1 MRMKSSM
8 RTKLPVLSLK
18 GSPRQIGYNHGKKA
32 SPEIEHNLEVYFRRF
47 KSETELSHEV
57 VIGRAAKFLEVIDKV
72 SPEYAETMKGVA
84 AGSGRDLLDI
94 TALNVRYELMYSQF
108 SKIGLKPMPKTFGC
122 TAFATLPTAVENGH
136 LMMAQNWDWI
146 PEVKGLFLKVRNET
160 GPDVLSF
167 TEAGVVGGKVGL
179 NSEGV
184 GLLINGIVSSKDDWA
199 RLKKPF
205 HVRCW
210 EILRSKTLR
219 GAVKVIAEGQ
229 RNCSANFIL
238 GQQKKTGLGKVV
250 DVESAPEAVCELG
263 PDRGALA
270 HTNHFSNPRILDVK
284 QVLDEERLSTLQRY
298 RRIQKLLD
306 GTVRVG
312 QKLNLVQAQNMLRDH
327 YGKPESVCRHS
338 NLKLPE
344 YERYETVV
352 SVIMDLHSRKLWATI
367 GSPCSSEYH
376 SITL

>member
-1 MRMKSSM
+1 MNL
-8 RTKLPVLSLK
+8 KLPVLNLK
-18 GSPRQIGYNHGKKA
+18 GSPYQIGYKHGKKA
-32 SPEIEHNLEVYFRRF
+32 RPEIEHNLEVYFHRF
-47 KSETELSHEV
+47 SSETELPHDV
-57 VIGRAAKFLEVIDKV
+57 AINRASKFLEVIDKA

-84 AGSGRDLLDI
+84 AGSGQEILDI

-122 TAFATLPTAVENGH
+122 TAFAALPTAVENGH

-146 PEVKGLFLKVRNET
+146 PEVKGLFLKVRHEN
-160 GPDVLSF
+160 GPDVLAF

-184 GLLINGIVSSKDDWA
+184 GLLINGIVSSKDNWA

-219 GAVKVIAEGQ
+219 RAVKVIADGE

-238 GQQKKTGLGKVV
+238 GQQKAKGSGKVV
-250 DVESAPEAVCELG
+250 DIESAPDAVCEIG
-263 PDRGALA
+263 PDRGAVG
-270 HTNHFSNPRILDVK
+270 HTNHFSDPKILGVK
-284 QVLDEERLSTLQRY
+284 QVVDEERLSTIQRY
-298 RRIQKLLD
+298 RRIQKLLNE
-306 GTVRVG
+306 TVRKG
-312 QKLNLVQAQNMLRDH
+312 HKLDLAEAQSMLRDH
-327 YGKPESVCRHS
+327 HGEPESICRHN

-344 YERYETVV
+344 YQRYETVV
-352 SVIMDLHSRKLWATI
+352 SVVMDLYSKRLWATI
-367 GSPCSSEYH
+367 GSPCSTEYQP
-376 SITL
+376 ITL

>member
-1 MRMKSSM
+1 MN
-8 RTKLPVLSLK
+8 TKLPVLALK
-18 GSPRQIGYNHGKKA
+18 GSPHQIGYKHGKKA
-32 SPEIEHNLEVYFRRF
+32 RSEIEHNLEVYFHRF
-47 KSETELSHEV
+47 KSETELSHDIAV
-57 VIGRAAKFLEVIDKV
+57 SRAAKFLEVINKG

-84 AGSGRDLLDI
+84 AGSSQEILDI

-108 SKIGLKPMPKTFGC
+108 SKLGLKPMPKTFGC
-122 TAFATLPTAVENGH
+122 TAFATLPAAVENGH
-136 LMMAQNWDWI
+136 LIMAQNWDWI
-146 PEVKGLFLKVRNET
+146 PEVKGLFLKVRSEN

-167 TEAGVVGGKVGL
+167 TEAGVVGGKIGL
-179 NSEGV
+179 NSEGL

-210 EILRSKTLR
+210 EILRSKTLGR
-219 GAVKVIAEGQ
+219 AVKVITQGQ

-238 GQQKKTGLGKVV
+238 GQQKTVGLGKIV
-250 DVESAPEAVCELG
+250 DIESAPETVCELG

-270 HTNHFSNPRILDVK
+270 HTNHFSNPRKLGVR

-306 GTVRVG
+306 GNVRVG
-312 QKLNLVQAQNMLRDH
+312 QKLSLDGAKNMLRDH

-338 NLKLPE
+338 NMKLPE

-352 SVIMDLHSRKLWATI
+352 SVVMDLYARKLWATV
-367 GSPCSSEYH
+367 GSPCTTEYQ
-376 SITL
+376 SIAP

>member
-1 MRMKSSM
+1 MN
-8 RTKLPVLSLK
+8 TKLPVLTLK
-18 GSPRQIGYNHGKKA
+18 GSPHQIGYKHGKKA
-32 SPEIEHNLEVYFRRF
+32 RREIEHNLEVYFHRF
-47 KSETELSHEV
+47 KSETELSRDV
-57 VIGRAAKFLEVIDKV
+57 ALSRAAKFLEVISKG
-72 SPEYAETMKGVA
+72 SPEYVETMKGVA
-84 AGSGRDLLDI
+84 AGSGQEILDI

-108 SKIGLKPMPKTFGC
+108 SKIGLKPVPKTFGC
-122 TAFATLPTAVENGH
+122 TAFAAVPSAVENGH

-146 PEVKGLFLKVRNET
+146 PEVKGFFLKVKNEN

-167 TEAGVVGGKVGL
+167 TEAGVVGGKIGL
-179 NSEGV
+179 NSAGI

-210 EILRSKTLR
+210 EILRSKTLGR
-219 GAVKVIAEGQ
+219 GVKVIAQGQ

-238 GQQKKTGLGKVV
+238 GQQKTVGLGKIV
-250 DVESAPEAVCELG
+250 DIESAPEAVCELG

-270 HTNHFSNPRILDVK
+270 HTNHFSNPGKLGVK

-298 RRIQKLLD
+298 RRIQRLLD
-306 GTVRVG
+306 ETVRVG
-312 QKLNLVQAQNMLRDH
+312 QKLSLAGAQNMLRDH

-338 NLKLPE
+338 NKRLPE

-352 SVIMDLHSRKLWATI
+352 SVVMDLCARKLWATV
-367 GSPCSSEYH
+367 GSPCVTEYQ
-376 SITL
+376 SIAL

>member
-1 MRMKSSM
+1 MNS
-8 RTKLPVLSLK
+8 KLPVLTLK
-18 GSPRQIGYNHGKKA
+18 GSPYEVGYNHGKKA
-32 SPEIEHNLEVYFRRF
+32 RPEVEHNLEVYFRRF
-47 KSETELSHEV
+47 KSETELSHDV
-57 VIGRAAKFLEVIDKV
+57 AIGRAAKFLEVINKV

-84 AGSGRDLLDI
+84 SGSRQEILDI

-108 SKIGLKPMPKTFGC
+108 SKIGLKPVAKVDGC
-122 TAFATLPTAVENGH
+122 TAFAALPTAAKNNH
-136 LMMAQNWDWI
+136 LIMGQNWDWI
-146 PEVKGLFLKVRNET
+146 PEVKGLFLKVRNEN

-167 TEAGVVGGKVGL
+167 TEAGVVGGKIGL
-179 NSEGV
+179 NSEGL

-210 EILRSKTLR
+210 EILRSKTLGTAAR
-219 GAVKVIAEGQ
+219 IISQGE

-238 GQQKKTGLGKVV
+238 GQQKTTGKGKVI
-250 DVESAPEAVCELG
+250 DIESAPEAVCELG
-263 PDRGALA
+263 PDKGALA
-270 HTNHFSNPRILDVK
+270 HTNHFSNPKILGVK

-298 RRIQKLLD
+298 RRIQRLLD
-306 GTVRVG
+306 GTVRAG
-312 QKLNLVQAQNMLRDH
+312 EKLNLASAKNMLRDH

-352 SVIMDLHSRKLWATI
+352 SVIMDLSERKLWATM
-367 GSPCSSEYH
+367 GSPCTTEYNPVN
-376 SITL
+376 L

>member
-1 MRMKSSM
+1 MRS
-8 RTKLPVLSLK
+8 KLPVLTLK
-18 GSPRQIGYNHGKKA
+18 GSPYQIGYKHGKKA
-32 SPEIEHNLEVYFRRF
+32 RPEIEHNLEVYFRRF
-47 KSETELSHEV
+47 KSETELSHDV
-57 VIGRAAKFLEVIDKV
+57 ALSRAARFLEVINKG
-72 SPEYAETMKGVA
+72 SQEYAETMKGVA
-84 AGSGRDLLDI
+84 AGSGQEILDI

-108 SKIGLKPMPKTFGC
+108 SKMGLKPVPKTFGC
-122 TAFATLPTAVENGH
+122 TAFAAVPAAVENGH

-146 PEVKGLFLKVRNET
+146 PEVKGLFLKVRNES

-167 TEAGVVGGKVGL
+167 TEAGVIGGKIGL
-179 NSEGV
+179 NSSGI

-210 EILRSKTLR
+210 EMLRSKTLGR
-219 GAVKVIAEGQ
+219 AVKVIVQGE

-238 GQQKKTGLGKVV
+238 GQQKAIGLGKIV
-250 DVESAPEAVCELG
+250 DIESAPEAVCELE

-270 HTNHFSNPRILDVK
+270 HTNHFSNPRKLGVK

-298 RRIQKLLD
+298 RRIQNLLD

-312 QKLNLVQAQNMLRDH
+312 QKLSLADAQNMLRDH
-327 YGKPESVCRHS
+327 DGEPESVCRHS
-338 NLKLPE
+338 NMKLPE

-352 SVIMDLHSRKLWATI
+352 SVVMDLYARKLWATV
-367 GSPCSSEYH
+367 GSPCVTEYK
-376 SITL
+376 SLAL

>member
-1 MRMKSSM
+1 MNS
-8 RTKLPVLSLK
+8 KLPALTLK
-18 GSPRQIGYNHGKKA
+18 GSPYQMGYKHGKNA
-32 SPEIEHNLEVYFRRF
+32 RQEIEHNLEVYFRRF
-47 KSETELSHEV
+47 KSETELSHDV
-57 VIGRAAKFLEVIDKV
+57 AISRAAKFLKVINRG
-72 SPEYAETMKGVA
+72 SPEYGETMKGVA
-84 AGSGRDLLDI
+84 AGSGQELLDI

-122 TAFATLPTAVENGH
+122 TAFAALPTAVENGH
-136 LMMAQNWDWI
+136 LIMAQNWDWI
-146 PEVKGLFLKVRNET
+146 PEVKGLFLKVRNEN

-167 TEAGVVGGKVGL
+167 TEAGVVGGKIGL

-210 EILRSKTLR
+210 EILRSKTLGR
-219 GAVKVIAEGQ
+219 AVKVIAQGQ

-238 GQQKKTGLGKVV
+238 GQQKTVGLGKIV
-250 DVESAPEAVCELG
+250 DIESAPETVCELG

-270 HTNHFSNPRILDVK
+270 HTNHFSNPRKLGVK

-306 GTVRVG
+306 GTVRKG
-312 QKLNLVQAQNMLRDH
+312 RKLNLANTQNMLRDH

-352 SVIMDLHSRKLWATI
+352 SVLMDLYNRKLWAAV
-367 GSPCSSEYH
+367 GSPCVADYLSLS
-376 SITL
+376 L

>member
-1 MRMKSSM
+1 MK
-8 RTKLPVLSLK
+8 TKLPVLTLK
-18 GSPRQIGYNHGKKA
+18 GSPHQIGYKHGKKVRR
-32 SPEIEHNLEVYFRRF
+32 EIEHNLEVYFRRF
-47 KSETELSHEV
+47 KTETELSHDV
-57 VIGRAAKFLEVIDKV
+57 ALSRAAKFLDVINKG
-72 SPEYAETMKGVA
+72 SPEYGATMKGVA
-84 AGSGRDLLDI
+84 AGSGQEILDI

-108 SKIGLKPMPKTFGC
+108 SKIGLKPVPKTFGC
-122 TAFATLPTAVENGH
+122 TAFAAVPSTVENGH

-146 PEVKGLFLKVRNET
+146 PEVKGIFLKIRNEN

-167 TEAGVVGGKVGL
+167 TEAGVVGGKIGL
-179 NSEGV
+179 NSEGL

-210 EILRSKTLR
+210 EILRSKTLGR
-219 GAVKVIAEGQ
+219 AVKVIAQGQ

-238 GQQKKTGLGKVV
+238 GQQKTVGLGKVV
-250 DVESAPEAVCELG
+250 DIESAPEALCELG

-270 HTNHFSNPRILDVK
+270 HTNHFSNPRKLGVK

-306 GTVRVG
+306 ETVRVG
-312 QKLNLVQAQNMLRDH
+312 QKLSLAGAQNMLRDH
-327 YGKPESVCRHS
+327 HGRPESVCRHS
-338 NLKLPE
+338 NMKLPE

-352 SVIMDLHSRKLWATI
+352 SVVMDLYSKRLWATM
-367 GSPCSSEYH
+367 GSPCSTEYQP
-376 SITL
+376 ITL

>member
-1 MRMKSSM
+1 
-8 RTKLPVLSLK
+8 
-18 GSPRQIGYNHGKKA
+18 
-32 SPEIEHNLEVYFRRF
+32 
-47 KSETELSHEV
+47 
-57 VIGRAAKFLEVIDKV
+57 
-72 SPEYAETMKGVA
+72 
-84 AGSGRDLLDI
+84 
-94 TALNVRYELMYSQF
+94 
-108 SKIGLKPMPKTFGC
+108 
-122 TAFATLPTAVENGH
+122 
-136 LMMAQNWDWI
+136 MAQNWDWI
-146 PEVKGLFLKVRNET
+146 PEVKGLFLKVRNAN

-167 TEAGVVGGKVGL
+167 TEAGVVGGKIGL

-219 GAVKVIAEGQ
+219 GAVKVVAEGQ

-238 GQQKKTGLGKVV
+238 GQQKTIGLGTVV
-250 DVESAPEAVCELG
+250 DIESAPKAVCELG

-270 HTNHFSNPRILDVK
+270 HTNHFSNPRILGVK

-306 GTVRVG
+306 GTVRTG
-312 QKLNLVQAQNMLRDH
+312 QKLNLVAAQNMLRDH
-327 YGKPESVCRHS
+327 HGRPESVCRHS

-352 SVIMDLHSRKLWATI
+352 SVIIDLHSRKLWATI
-367 GSPCSSEYH
+367 GSPCSSEYQ
-376 SITL
+376 SMAL

>member
-1 MRMKSSM
+1 MNS
-8 RTKLPVLSLK
+8 KLPVLTLK
-18 GSPRQIGYNHGKKA
+18 GTPYQIGYKHGNKA
-32 SPEIEHNLEVYFRRF
+32 RPEIEHNLEVYFHRF
-47 KSETELSHEV
+47 KSETEISHDV
-57 VIGRAAKFLEVIDKV
+57 AIIRAARFLEVIDKI
-72 SPEYAETMKGVA
+72 SPEYGETMKGVA
-84 AGSGRDLLDI
+84 AGSGQEILDI

-108 SKIGLKPMPKTFGC
+108 SKIGLKPMPRTFGC
-122 TAFATLPTAVENGH
+122 TAFAALPTAVDNGH
-136 LMMAQNWDWI
+136 LIMAQNWDWI
-146 PEVKGLFLKVRNET
+146 PEVKGLFLKVRNEN

-167 TEAGVVGGKVGL
+167 TEAGVVGGKIGL

-210 EILRSKTLR
+210 EILRSKTLGR
-219 GAVKVIAEGQ
+219 AVKVIVQGQ

-238 GQQKKTGLGKVV
+238 GQQKRVGLGKVV
-250 DVESAPEAVCELG
+250 DIESAPEAVCELG
-263 PDRGALA
+263 PDKGAIA
-270 HTNHFSNPRILDVK
+270 HTNHFSNPKILGVK

-306 GTVRVG
+306 GTVRAG
-312 QKLNLVQAQNMLRDH
+312 QKLDLNVAQSMLRDH

-352 SVIMDLHSRKLWATI
+352 SVVMDLYSKRLWATI
-367 GSPCSSEYH
+367 GSPCSTEYQP
-376 SITL
+376 ITL